1 MNQDVFKVVLNDGE
15 RIIWSGKPKLIPFLM
30 RGLPF
35 LLFGLIW
42 VAIELFIFKTIFGV
56 FDQVN
61 LGMMLQSL
69 GSFQTLFGGM
79 AILYLMP
86 FWLSLI
92 NMLRL
97 MLIYRNVNYAIT
109 NRRLMLRSG
118 LWGIDF
124 KSIDYDRVAN
134 LEVNVN
140 PIDAMFKVG
149 SLRFFSGEVR
159 RSRNGAYPVYN
170 EFVGITD
177 PYGVYKK
184 CEQVMVDIKTDWNYP
199 NQLRPQDNPGYSTKY
214 NDQNK

>member
-1 MNQDVFKVVLNDGE
+1 MQQDVFNVVLNDNE
-15 RIIWSGKPKLIPFLM
+15 QIIWSGKPKLV
-30 RGLPF
+30 PF
-35 LLFGLIW
+35 LLRGVPFLIIGIIW
-42 VAIELFIFKTIFGV
+42 GV
-56 FDQVN
+56 FDFMFF
-61 LGMMLQSL
+61 GMI
-69 GSFQTLFGGM
+69 FGGIGGNGSSFGGLSAFLGGFM
-79 AILYLMP
+79 LLHMFP
-86 FWLSLI
+86 FWLSI
-92 NMLRL
+92 FNMLRL
-97 MLIYRNVNYAIT
+97 MLVYRNVNYAIT

-118 LWGIDF
+118 FWGIDF

-199 NQLRPQDNPGYSTKY
+199 NQLRPQDNPGYSTRY
-214 NDQNK
+214 NDPNK